1 MDDKQIKEQI
11 AYLNEE
17 LSRFDSY
24 IDQQMKEREL
34 NEKLINDL
42 KEAMELKKGNEII
55 VPVSKGIFMK
65 LTVDKFNGFLVN
77 VGSNVMLD
85 KDYEGVKKILDENI
99 KVIDDNIKSLKE
111 QENKIINMIET
122 LNSKIKQKQ

>member
-122 LNSKIKQKQ
+122 LNSKIKQKK